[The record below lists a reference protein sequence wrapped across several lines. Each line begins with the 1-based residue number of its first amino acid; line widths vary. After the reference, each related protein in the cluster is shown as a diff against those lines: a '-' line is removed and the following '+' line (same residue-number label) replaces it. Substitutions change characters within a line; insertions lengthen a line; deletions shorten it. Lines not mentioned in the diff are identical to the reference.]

1 MKKYIFFYLL
11 AFSLLKMKESKECKI
26 MLASTLASAANH
38 SEELAKIGKSCE
50 NAKHYQDCFRAEFF
64 NNLKQK

>member
-1 MKKYIFFYLL
+1 
-11 AFSLLKMKESKECKI
+11 